1 VVRGREAV
9 AAHLKDQTSVL
20 GDLMVTIVDVR
31 ARDETVVVRSEGTA
45 HGAESGVD
53 VPAEAT
59 QVFEVAAGRLQ
70 RARMFLTWEE
80 ALEAALLSH
89 PALDLGLL
97 RQPSGFEGF
106 GMALVCPTPDAKTVA
121 VAGEPADLRIQ
132 GDAAPEPGAKPAER
146 EDGVPEVSNLLDTR
160 FDFLERG
167 VHVRPPSPEALVT
180 VVGVVALDLRRE
192 RVPLGLGVPHLQHR
206 LQVTPVVA
214 IDGLTEK
221 RDVFLRHPFAVS
233 RGEGAPLTFQPKRA
247 TRLPEANQEWTVC
260 APNRFGIGENRKP
273 DSRKKTLPKTNGLM
287 PPERTEQ

>member
-1 VVRGREAV
+1 MSEENVEIVRRAFEAWNQGRAESAKRFWAEDYEYHDPPDFPDPRVVRGREAV

-45 HGAESGVD
+45 HGAESGVE

-89 PALDLGLL
+89 PALDHGLL

-121 VAGEPADLRIQ
+121 VAGEPTIA
-132 GDAAPEPGAKPAER
+132 
-146 EDGVPEVSNLLDTR
+146 
-160 FDFLERG
+160 
-167 VHVRPPSPEALVT
+167 
-180 VVGVVALDLRRE
+180 
-192 RVPLGLGVPHLQHR
+192 
-206 LQVTPVVA
+206 
-214 IDGLTEK
+214 
-221 RDVFLRHPFAVS
+221 
-233 RGEGAPLTFQPKRA
+233 
-247 TRLPEANQEWTVC
+247 
-260 APNRFGIGENRKP
+260 
-273 DSRKKTLPKTNGLM
+273 
-287 PPERTEQ
+287 